1 MKLTGEYINKVGQ
14 RISVGIVTGG
24 DSGTTAE
31 ITDGGDY
38 QFSAD
43 DTVSTESG
51 LNDSFDAL
59 IAHSATIRIQS
70 RNYNSALY
78 ARGVKDAAVS
88 IDRDGEALFRGW
100 LEPSV
105 YSQSYQEEYDEQE
118 LNCVDW
124 IGALQYTP
132 FRGVGDTTTW
142 RKAMRESDTHS
153 FLDLLTEALTAGA
166 GKEKWA
172 LYYDG
177 SKQLDGDISSSL
189 FSHLGVSDMAFLGDD
204 ADSVKNY
211 HDVVE
216 AILQY
221 LDLHIVQEGAA
232 FYVFSWESLRKGDV
246 KWTLIAGDETIGSI
260 GWGQTTEIE
269 DSIASGVD
277 GQINVGEVWN
287 KLSIKVSP
295 KPLSELATSPLDD
308 SGKVPAYGARQ
319 KYVTEYSSDGN
330 GDSAHKAFK
339 SLVLNGSYNAGDYDG
354 FSVTDYIIR
363 IKRSVD
369 WQIGRA
375 GTDYCD
381 ELSKDGTHQETIPN
395 KEAGQ
400 IGAML
405 LSVGKIDKK
414 ANKKDNSPVKKPE
427 MDDYLVVSVNG
438 NEEDDEEKARPSTDD
453 VRAAM
458 PVAVYQGG
466 TSGSVYSPSDA
477 GMTNYLVISGNI
489 ILNPVMERSS
499 AVSGPATGERGGHD
513 TIKELRDFYANSSL
527 KCTTVP
533 SRTNK
538 DGRFLTFKWWK
549 SADAKAEPTEDL
561 NPQELSSGSSEGWTP
576 YTGDGPE
583 LYEYKYSQIGDR
595 TDEIGKIGVLECM
608 LRIGDKV
615 LVENKTGAG
624 KPTDFTWQTYK
635 SADSCTE
642 EEYYSQTFTI
652 GFDPKVGDKIIGDE
666 YEIGRNFDYNMN
678 IDADGGM
685 AIPLPYDAHLS
696 GAVELKILGPVL
708 WTWNNITRRHPT
720 FFRHTKWS
728 STEIPLMAHVSSIV
742 VREMSMKIYS
752 DTDSDIDE
760 SDIIYTSK
768 TDESFYN
775 KKDEIE
781 LALCSGFTSEECRQ
795 HGITNT
801 TGTTTV
807 VDLRSKSALL
817 SLHDNIS
824 GEDAKPEKL
833 YLNAH
838 YQESH
843 KPRVELT
850 LGLEDTGAVHD
861 FGHYHYETLGKTL
874 YVRSVERNL
883 MEGSAQVKM
892 GEVF

>member
-1 MKLTGEYINKVGQ
+1 MRLAGEYINEEGQ
-14 RISVGIVTGG
+14 RVGVELVTGG
-24 DSGTTAE
+24 DAASTTE
-31 ITDGGDY
+31 ITEGGEY
-38 QFSAD
+38 QFAAD
-43 DTVSTESG
+43 DTVTTESG
-51 LNDSFDAL
+51 LNDSFDAI
-59 IAHSATIRIQS
+59 IAHSATIRLQGQH
-70 RNYNSALY
+70 YNSKLY
-78 ARGVKDAAVS
+78 ARGVKDVS
-88 IDRDGEALFRGW
+88 VSVERDSEHVFRGW

-105 YSQSYQEEYDEQE
+105 YSQSYQDSYDDIE

-124 IGALQYTP
+124 LGALQYSP
-132 FRGVGDTTTW
+132 FRGVGDTTNW
-142 RKAMRESDTHS
+142 KKAKRESDTSS
-153 FLDLLTEALTAGA
+153 FLSLMTEALTAGA
-166 GKEKWA
+166 GDGKWA
-172 LYYDG
+172 LFYDG
-177 SKQLDGDISSSL
+177 SKQLEGDTSSSL
-189 FSHLGVSDMAFLGDD
+189 FAHLGVSDMAFLGDD

-232 FYVFSWESLRKGDV
+232 FYVFSWESLRKGNV
-246 KWTLIAGDETIGSI
+246 TWTLIAGDETIGSI
-260 GWGQTTEIE
+260 GWAQTTEIE

-330 GDSAHKAFK
+330 GVSAHTAFK
-339 SLVLNGSYNAGDYDG
+339 SLVLTGSYNAGDYDG

-363 IKRSVD
+363 IKRSID

-405 LSVGKIDKK
+405 VSVGKIDKK
-414 ANKKDNSPVKKPE
+414 ASLKDNSPVSSPE
-427 MDDYLVVSVNG
+427 MNDYLVVSVNG
-438 NEEDDEEKARPSTDD
+438 NEEDDDSKARPSSDD
-453 VRAAM
+453 VRNAM

-466 TSGSVYSPSDA
+466 ASGSVYSPSDA
-477 GMTNYLVISGNI
+477 GMTNYLVISGSM
-489 ILNPVMERSS
+489 ILNPVMHTSTPLDLLPTK
-499 AVSGPATGERGGHD
+499 GKNG
-513 TIKELRDFYANSSL
+513 TIKDLRDYYASGTANFAP
-527 KCTTVP
+527 TTVE

-538 DGRFLTFKWWK
+538 DGRYLTFKWWK
-549 SADAKAEPTEDL
+549 SASPKDEPAEDL
-561 NPQELSSGSSEGWTP
+561 NPQGASDGNSRGWIP
-576 YTGDGPE
+576 YTEDGPE
-583 LYEYKYSQIGDR
+583 QYPYQYSNIGDSS
-595 TDEIGKIGVLECM
+595 DEVSKIGVLECM

-615 LVENKTGAG
+615 LVEDKTGTG
-624 KPTDFTWQTYK
+624 KPSDFSWQPYK

-652 GFDPKVGDKIIGDE
+652 GFDPKVGDKIIGSE
-666 YEIGRNFDYNMN
+666 YEIGRNFDYNLN
-678 IDADGGM
+678 IDAEKGM
-685 AIPLPYDAHLS
+685 AIPLPYSAHLS
-696 GAVELKILGPVL
+696 GTVELKILGPVL
-708 WTWNNITRRHPT
+708 WTWNNVTRRHPT

-742 VREMSMKIYS
+742 VKELAMKIYS
-752 DTDSDIDE
+752 DTDSDTDE

-781 LALCSGFTSEECRQ
+781 LALCSGFTSDECRQ

-801 TGTTTV
+801 TGATTV
-807 VDLRSKSALL
+807 VDLRNKSALL

-838 YQESH
+838 YLESH

>member
-1 MKLTGEYINKVGQ
+1 MKLTGEYINQAGQ

-24 DSGTTAE
+24 DTGTTAE

-43 DTVSTESG
+43 DTVSTETG

-59 IAHSATIRIQS
+59 IAHSATIRLQS
-70 RNYNSALY
+70 RNYSPALY
-78 ARGVKDAAVS
+78 ARGVKDATVS
-88 IDRDGEALFRGW
+88 IDRDGKALFRGW

-105 YSQSYQEEYDEQE
+105 YSQAYQEEYDDQE

-132 FRGVGDTTTW
+132 FRGVGDTTSW
-142 RKAMRESDTHS
+142 KKAMRESDTHS

-166 GKEKWA
+166 GGAKWA

-177 SKQLDGDISSSL
+177 SKQLDGDTSATL
-189 FSHLGVSDMAFLGDD
+189 FEHIGVSDMAFLGDD
-204 ADSVKNY
+204 ADSVKSY
-211 HDVVE
+211 QEVAKALLE
-216 AILQY
+216 Y
-221 LDLHIVQEGAA
+221 LDLHITQEGAA

-246 KWTLIAGDETIGSI
+246 AWTLIAGDSTIAAEQ
-260 GWGQTTEIE
+260 WQEVTEITNE
-269 DSIASGVD
+269 MVSSTD
-277 GQINVGEVWN
+277 GQISVGDVWN

-295 KPLSELATSPLDD
+295 KPLSELAQSPLDD
-308 SGKVPAYGARQ
+308 SSKTPAYSARQ
-319 KYVTEYSSDGN
+319 KYVTSYASDGN
-330 GDSAHKAFK
+330 GDSAHDAFK
-339 SLVLNGSYNAGDYDG
+339 SLVLTGSYDAGNYDG
-354 FSVTDYIIR
+354 FTVTDYLIR
-363 IKRSVD
+363 VKRSNNWV
-369 WQIGRA
+369 IGRA
-375 GTDYCD
+375 GKDYCD
-381 ELSKDGTHQETIPN
+381 ELAKDRTHQETIPN

-405 LSVGKIDKK
+405 LSVGSIDKK
-414 ANKKDNSPVKKPE
+414 ANKKDNSPTGKIE
-427 MDDYLVVSVNG
+427 MSDYLVVSVNG
-438 NEEDDEEKARPSTDD
+438 NEEDDDTKARPSTED

-477 GMTNYLVISGNI
+477 GMTNYLVISGSM

-499 AVSGPATGERGGHD
+499 AVSGPVTGERGGHD
-513 TIKELRDFYANSSL
+513 TIKELRDFYGKSSL

-549 SADAKAEPTEDL
+549 SADPKGEPTEDL
-561 NPQELSSGSSEGWTP
+561 NPQGLNNGSSEGWTP

-583 LYEYKYSQIGDR
+583 LYEYRYSKIGDG
-595 TDEIGKIGVLECM
+595 TDEISKIGVLECM

-624 KPTDFTWQTYK
+624 KPSDFTWQTYK

-642 EEYYSQTFTI
+642 DEYYSQTFTI
-652 GFDPKVGDKIIGDE
+652 GFDPKVGDKIIGDD
-666 YEIGRNFDYNMN
+666 YEIGRNYDYNMN

-708 WTWNNITRRHPT
+708 WTWNDITRRHKT
-720 FFRHTKWS
+720 FFRHTTWS
-728 STEIPLMAHVSSIV
+728 SKDIPLMAHVSSIIV
-742 VREMSMKIYS
+742 KDLKMKIYS
-752 DTDSDIDE
+752 DTDSDTEE

-775 KKDEIE
+775 KKDDIE
-781 LALCSGFTSEECRQ
+781 MTLCSGFTSDECRE
-795 HGITNT
+795 HGLTNT

-824 GEDAKPEKL
+824 KEDAKPEKL

-838 YQESH
+838 YLESH

-850 LGLEDTGAVHD
+850 IGMRDTGWVHV
-861 FGHYHYETLGKTL
+861 FGLYRHAALGKTM

-883 MEGSAQVKM
+883 MDGSAQVKM